1 MKILQLDTFGTG
13 MLCEVVDR
21 ADGSMAR
28 TPQLLAFAREHG
40 LRCVTIADLL
50 VYRRQQAGEAE
61 RRQDG
66 SGADARRGAGLATP
80 GAVLAA

>member
-1 MKILQLDTFGTG
+1 

-21 ADGSMAR
+21 ANGSMAR

-50 VYRRQQAGEAE
+50 EHRRQLVGEAE
-61 RRQDG
+61 RRQSG
-66 SGADARRGAGLATP
+66 SGADARWGAGLAAP
-80 GAVLAA
+80 GTVLAA